1 MSGFEI
7 AGIVFAVL
15 PLFIEVGKAYS
26 DGASALHKAASRPLR
41 DEKLEA
47 FYEQFWWETFELR
60 KQIEK
65 VVDELPGLSE
75 KRKGEILKGDDVECW
90 SRADDVDEALK
101 SFFASPSDYLAFQK
115 VMEKVLSLLSRLVED
130 KTVRISKAEKNHAK
144 MYQTLEKFQKDR
156 LLGDALSSFSE
167 RLKFWKKEKDR
178 NTCLQNLA
186 TWNKRVAIV
195 IDAACKTAERR
206 KAVSTRP
213 KGPSSNLRTLSKR
226 LFAALQ
232 KCWSCDCESRHE
244 ARFCLASCIHS
255 KKDPAQSG
263 IHFDF
268 LIAHPNCQTKW
279 KWREGTVM
287 IKTQN
292 PASLVDSRNRAELA
306 KICDIGPSMQSAN
319 YCLQLL
325 IEDFESSQRI
335 WRLNWQQA
343 QLGYLQSKPETTFQ
357 MMLKGCN
364 TPSLIERRRLA
375 LIFAYSLFQ
384 LHESPWLSQHW
395 DKDRIH
401 FFYNSTGILDLHRP
415 YLSTSFDDVPS
426 GGEPTDLNRF
436 HRNLGIL
443 RLGILLIEVHKWKP
457 LESFRVEDDFNDRIP
472 TPNTDMEV
480 ARRVQESL
488 DDCFPTYR
496 GAIESC
502 LRVPWVS
509 GGSRVSLEDPET
521 WNGVYTDVIEP
532 LEREVALGAGSL

>member
-26 DGASALHKAASRPLR
+26 GSALHKAASRPLH
-41 DEKLEA
+41 DEKLQE
-47 FYEQFWWETFELR
+47 FYDQFWWETVQLR
-60 KQIEK
+60 KQIENI
-65 VVDELPGLSE
+65 VHELPGLSE
-75 KRKGEILKGDDVECW
+75 ERKWEILNGEDVESW
-90 SRADDVDEALK
+90 SQAADVDQAIS
-101 SFFASPSDYLAFQK
+101 SFFACQEDYLTFQK
-115 VMEKVLSLLSRLVED
+115 VMERALSLLSRLVED
-130 KTVRISKAEKNHAK
+130 KTVRISKADKNRVK

-156 LLGDALSSFSE
+156 LLGNTMSSFSE
-167 RLKFWKKEKDR
+167 RLKFWNKEKDR

-186 TWNKRVAIV
+186 AWNKRLAKV
-195 IDAACKTAERR
+195 IDAACKAAERR

-213 KGPSSNLRTLSKR
+213 KVPSSRVRTLSRR
-226 LFAALQ
+226 LFTTLK
-232 KCWSCDCESRHE
+232 KCWSCDCESQHE

-255 KKDPAQSG
+255 TQDPLQSE

-268 LIAHPNCQTKW
+268 LIAHPSCNTKS

-287 IKTQN
+287 IKAQN
-292 PASLVDSRNRAELA
+292 SASSLSSQDRPELER
-306 KICDIGPSMQSAN
+306 ICDIGPNLHRVN
-319 YCLQLL
+319 YCMRLL
-325 IEDFESSQRI
+325 IEDLESSQRI
-335 WRLNWQQA
+335 WQLNWQKA
-343 QLGYLQSKPETTFQ
+343 QLAHLESKPTTTFQ
-357 MMLKGCN
+357 VILQGCN

-375 LIFAYSLFQ
+375 LTFAYSLFQ

-401 FFYNSTGILDLHRP
+401 FFHNSTGMPDLHRP
-415 YLSTSFDDVPS
+415 YLSTSFDDFPT

-457 LESFRVEDDFNDRIP
+457 LESFWIEGDLNDGVP

-480 ARRVQESL
+480 ARRVQATL

-502 LRVPWVS
+502 LKVPWAS
-509 GGSRVSLEDPET
+509 GGSRVSLEDPNI
-521 WNGVYTDVIEP
+521 WSGVYTDVIEP
-532 LEREVALGAGSL
+532 LEREVAFGAGSL